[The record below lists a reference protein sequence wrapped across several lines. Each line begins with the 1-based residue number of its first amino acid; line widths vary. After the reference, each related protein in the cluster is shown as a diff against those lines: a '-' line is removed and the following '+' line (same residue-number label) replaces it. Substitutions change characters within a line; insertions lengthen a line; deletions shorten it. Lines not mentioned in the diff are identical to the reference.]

1 MFFSAMKRLDLQLLA
16 AAKKGDAE
24 KILALLAAGAN
35 QNIANFNGTSP
46 IMRAVQNRYTEKAGR
61 INNAVENPIKKA
73 ARQRAAFQRK
83 KTARA

>member
-46 IMRAVQNRYTEKAGR
+46 IMRAVQNR
-61 INNAVENPIKKA
+61 
-73 ARQRAAFQRK
+73 
-83 KTARA
+83 